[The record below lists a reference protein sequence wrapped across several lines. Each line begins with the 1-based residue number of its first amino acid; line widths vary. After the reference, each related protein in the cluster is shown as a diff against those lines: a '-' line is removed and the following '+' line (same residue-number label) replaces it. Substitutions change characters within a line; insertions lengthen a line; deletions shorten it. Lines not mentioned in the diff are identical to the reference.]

1 MKVSIIAAVIALS
14 VGTSFRAVADT
25 TYNLEELDFSWMSS
39 GWSTPCKNATIYNR
53 SSPLRLWDGSA
64 WTEYNRG
71 ISTQAESHWVIN
83 LGGQGVSFSATVG
96 LDKSAFGDGDEM
108 DGGRCGEH
116 KVNFVVYDVIGGTNI
131 VETGLMGTQSPAAMI
146 AADLS
151 GVELIDLAVYPEPG
165 YYGGWQHCDWVNP
178 TIVMKGDAA
187 PVTRSADGTNHWT
200 GMGENDYWVTAGNWE
215 FGVPAADAT
224 AVFDESVT
232 VRIGQ
237 TGENSA
243 TPEKVTVS
251 NVVVN
256 TGATLTL
263 RPVAPEHWDGPELI
277 VQEVNGVGKIQLAK
291 VGIKANYVGDSTECT
306 VNVAEIEMLPATRWY
321 AEIDS
326 WLHGGS
332 EEGKFMVVNSTVIGT
347 GRFYT
352 HGNVTLNGDVVM
364 SREFMMD
371 SETASAK
378 TVILD
383 GGSVSAENLGEI
395 EKLAFHSG
403 TYEYADYL
411 DKEWPLYLDGATVSV
426 GDGTALPAG
435 GRALGVLSG
444 GYIGLTISDAEFA
457 AGGTPAYPSGL
468 TFAADADLSN
478 VFAIVKNSSG
488 DAQKIYAITKN
499 GDVYSFA
506 EVVPTD
512 TVKWIGGVDNNWE
525 TAGNW
530 IYGAVPT
537 EGQSVVFERNAHI
550 YIEKGTTVATVSTM
564 TIADGATVR
573 IETTDEW
580 GWDNGPVIP
589 FARITGAGTLA
600 LKHAQIRA
608 SAPAGVSAVVDCARI
623 EILAHANND
632 TGRSSVFIGPD
643 NELPMIVRSD
653 ISGQGCLKT
662 YSRVAFAGNNSGF
675 AGYFIAPVTYNGF
688 GNADRY
694 FDTPE
699 SFFPNSSKFE
709 FMGRIF
715 ANFTSGTAKLGNV
728 NVGESY
734 GATLVMKYGA
744 NVTLEVA
751 GGKINDSHNGDGF
764 EVWTRAADADDYLR
778 VTAVDP
784 GSGYTKGCEGLII
797 KKVGDGT
804 LVYGLTKAHNLVVA
818 EGRVEFTGENNNG
831 DDADVNVT
839 VRAGASIGTPEA
851 FSHVDPDW
859 TLGGDVTVRHQ
870 FTFEPGGAIK
880 QDYIVTPV
888 MVEQVEPVYENEEF
902 VSNIVSI
909 VESGDYTYSMRKLT
923 IADDVDLAN
932 VVFGVTNPE
941 ALPAVTKELTRDR
954 TQRFTMFA
962 ANSLSGTVATE
973 DGGYAPDGSEKHG
986 AWIARLS
993 RSADNVVE
1001 FRPYVKSGFSVNI
1014 R

>member
-1 MKVSIIAAVIALS
+1 MKARIVAAVIALS
-14 VGTSFRAVADT
+14 TGASFRAAADT
-25 TYNLEELDFSWMSS
+25 TYNLEDLDFSWMSS

-71 ISTQAESHWVIN
+71 ISTQAPSHWCIN
-83 LGGQGVSFSATVG
+83 LGGDGASFSATVG
-96 LDKSAFGDGDEM
+96 LDKTAFGDGDTAAS
-108 DGGRCGEH
+108 DRCGS
-116 KVNFVVYDVIGGTNI
+116 KVAKFAVIDVVGGTNLT
-131 VETGLMGTQSPAAMI
+131 ESAWLGTQTAAQTI
-146 AADLS
+146 YADLS
-151 GVELIDLAVYPEPG
+151 GVELIDLVVYADPQNG
-165 YYGGWQHCDWVNP
+165 GGWQHCDWVNP

-187 PVTRSADGTNHWT
+187 PVTRSADGTNRWT
-200 GMGENDYWVTAGNWE
+200 GNGADDFWATPANWE
-215 FGVPAADAT
+215 FGVPAAGAT
-224 AVFDESVT
+224 AVFDDSVT

-237 TGENSA
+237 WDSRDEEYTGPA
-243 TPEKVTVS
+243 LPEKVTVS

-256 TGATLTL
+256 ADAVVTL
-263 RPVAPEHWDGPELI
+263 RPVAPEYWDGPELI
-277 VQEVNGVGKIQLAK
+277 VQEINGAGRIQLAK

-352 HGNVTLNGDVVM
+352 HGNVTLNGDVAM
-364 SREFMMD
+364 SREFKMD

-383 GGSVSAENLGEI
+383 GGWVSSENLGEI
-395 EKLAFHSG
+395 EKLTFHSG

-488 DAQKIYAITKN
+488 DAQKTYTISKS

-506 EVVPTD
+506 EAIPTD
-512 TVKWIGGVDNNWE
+512 TVKWIGGVDNHWE

-530 IYGAVPT
+530 IYGAVPS

-550 YIEKGTTVATVSTM
+550 YIEKGTTVAAVATM
-564 TIADGATVR
+564 TIADGAKVR
-573 IETTDEW
+573 IETTEEW
-580 GWDNGPVIP
+580 GWDNGPVVP
-589 FARITGAGTLA
+589 FAKITGGGVLQ
-600 LKHAQIRA
+600 LKHAQLRA
-608 SAPAGVSAVVDCARI
+608 AAPAGVSAVVDCARI

-734 GATLVMKYGA
+734 GASLVMKDGA

-764 EVWTRAADADDYLR
+764 EVWTRDEGADDYLR

-784 GSGYTKGCEGLII
+784 GTGYTKGCAGLTI
-797 KKVGDGT
+797 KKVGEGT

-839 VRAGASIGTPEA
+839 VKAGASIGSPAA
-851 FSHVDPDW
+851 FSHENPTW
-859 TLGGDVTVRHQ
+859 TLGGDVTVRHR
-870 FTFEPGGAIK
+870 FAFEPGAAIK
-880 QDYIVTPV
+880 QEYIATTTTD
-888 MVEQVEPVYENEEF
+888 EQTQEETT
-902 VSNIVSI
+902 
-909 VESGDYTYSMRKLT
+909 TYSMRKLT
-923 IADDVDLAN
+923 IAHDVNLAN
-932 VVFGVTNPE
+932 VVFGVTNPQALPPVTE
-941 ALPAVTKELTRDR
+941 ALAGDAA
-954 TQRFTMFA
+954 QRFTIFA
-962 ANSLSGTVATE
+962 ASSLAGEAKTE
-973 DGGYAPDGSEKHG
+973 NDGYSPDGSVKRGGWLAKAKRTPANEV
-986 AWIARLS
+986 W
-993 RSADNVVE
+993 
-1001 FRPYVKSGFSVNI
+1001 FRPYVLNAFALI
-1014 R
+1014 LR